1 MSIGLES
8 VIQVSGIAGERR
20 QGVWALGVADVA
32 RLAGTVPDV
41 LRVPLKDSRGEG
53 RSFVPA
59 TRLFRRGRYWG
70 VPSTAYSP
78 TRRRLAALR
87 LASQRIGGS
96 EPSTAAESVRWMLA
110 MQAQDLPGA
119 KWSVGIRGPGTTEAA
134 VDAACN
140 AGEIVRSWPMRG
152 TLHLVAAEDL
162 GWMLELTATRAL
174 ASAASRR
181 AFLGIADADVER
193 AREIGVA
200 SLAGGRTL
208 TRDAL
213 LASIGA
219 GGVRTDGQRGYH
231 LLWYLAQTGTLVLG
245 ATEGR
250 QQTFALLDEWV
261 PEPRRLEHDEA
272 LGELAFRYFRSHGP
286 ATMRDLARWS
296 GLTIRDVRRGLAVGG
311 GTLVELELDGVTY
324 HLAPETLAAAPPAPS
339 VHLLPGF
346 DEYLLG
352 YGDRSAALAPE
363 HSRAVVPGGNGTFL
377 PTIVADG
384 EVVGTWRR
392 TVKAREI
399 LVEPMPF
406 GPLSGPVRE
415 GLVEAAS
422 GYGAFLGK
430 PARLSESGS

>member
-1 MSIGLES
+1 
-8 VIQVSGIAGERR
+8 V
-20 QGVWALGVADVA
+20 
-32 RLAGTVPDV
+32 
-41 LRVPLKDSRGEG
+41 KDSRGEG

-70 VPSTAYSP
+70 VLSTAFSP
-78 TRRRLAALR
+78 SRRRLAALR

-96 EPSTAAESVRWMLA
+96 EPSTPGEIARWMLA

-119 KWSVGIRGPGTTEAA
+119 KWSVGLRARQTTEAA
-134 VDAACN
+134 VNAACD
-140 AGEIVRSWPMRG
+140 AREIVRSWPMRG
-152 TLHLVAAEDL
+152 TLHFVAAEDL
-162 GWMLELTATRAL
+162 GWMLALTATRAL

-181 AFLGIADADVER
+181 AFLGIADSDLER
-193 AREIGVA
+193 AREIAVA
-200 SLAGGRTL
+200 SLSGGRIL
-208 TRDAL
+208 ARDAI
-213 LASIGA
+213 LAAIAA

-231 LLWYLAQTGTLVLG
+231 LLWYLAQTATLVLG

-296 GLTIRDVRRGLAVGG
+296 GLTMRDVRRGLAVCGG
-311 GTLVELELDGVTY
+311 QLDSLELDGGRY
-324 HLAPETLAAAPPAPS
+324 HFAPETLAAAPPAPR

-363 HSRAVVPGGNGTFL
+363 HGTAVVPGGNGMFL

-406 GPLSGPVRE
+406 GPLSDSLRD
-415 GLVEAAS
+415 GLAEAAR
-422 GYGAFLGK
+422 GYGAFLGR
-430 PARLSESGS
+430 PARLSEIRP

>member
-1 MSIGLES
+1 M
-8 VIQVSGIAGERR
+8 
-20 QGVWALGVADVA
+20 
-32 RLAGTVPDV
+32 P
-41 LRVPLKDSRGEG
+41 P
-53 RSFVPA
+53 
-59 TRLFRRGRYWG
+59 
-70 VPSTAYSP
+70 TAYSLS
-78 TRRRLAALR
+78 RRRLATLR
-87 LASQRIGGS
+87 LASQLIGGS
-96 EPSTAAESVRWMLA
+96 EPSTPGEIVRWMLA
-110 MQAQDLPGA
+110 MQAQELPGA
-119 KWSVGIRGPGTTEAA
+119 KWSVGLRARRTTEAA
-134 VDAACN
+134 VDAACD
-140 AGEIVRSWPMRG
+140 AREIVRSWPMRG

-193 AREIGVA
+193 AREIAVA
-200 SLAGGRTL
+200 SLAGGRVL
-208 TRDAL
+208 ARDAI
-213 LASIGA
+213 LAAIAA

-231 LLWYLAQTGTLVLG
+231 LLWYLAQTATLVLG
-245 ATEGR
+245 AIEGR

-272 LGELAFRYFRSHGP
+272 LGELALRYFRSHGP

-296 GLTIRDVRRGLAVGG
+296 GLTMRDVRRGLAVCGG
-311 GTLVELELDGVTY
+311 QLASLELDGAMY
-324 HLAPETLAAAPPAPS
+324 HVAPEALAAAPPVPR

-363 HSRAVVPGGNGTFL
+363 HGRAVVPGGNGMFL

-406 GPLSGPVRE
+406 GPLSDSLRE
-415 GLVEAAS
+415 GLVEAARE
-422 GYGAFLGK
+422 YGAFLGM
-430 PARLSESGS
+430 PARLGEIRP